1 MLEILIGRSQNGAEG
16 RDKVG
21 LGSIRRPVIGLAL
34 GGGAAR
40 GFAHI
45 GIVRTLIAHGIVPN
59 VVVGTSIGAVVGG
72 AYAAG
77 HLDTLEEWARS
88 LQPRNILGYLDIR
101 LNGSGLI
108 GGDKLA
114 AQLEA
119 AIGPTLIEDL
129 PLKFA
134 TVATEVRTGHEIW
147 LTHGRMVEAMRAS
160 YALPGIFSPVLVG
173 DRWLVDG
180 AMVNP
185 VPVSAARALGAEI
198 VIAANLSSDVFTH
211 STTIYSHGAPPVAP
225 EVVAEPPPPPKRG
238 FGKLF
243 SAERTMKREFFGG
256 GGRPGISSV
265 MVDAFN
271 IMQDRITRAR
281 LAGDPPDLLISP
293 RVGQIGWF
301 DFHRASDLIAFGAR
315 AAERA
320 IDSIQEAIHIL
331 APAGRPGPE
340 ADSKPGPVAD
350 AEAVNRLAPPRS
362 GGLDVVA
369 QRFLLHLV
377 FADPPLD
384 DVADRDQADNPFV
397 LDHRQM
403 PEFAQRHHFH
413 DRGDRIGRP
422 ATDDLARHHRAD
434 RLVEHASAAIAEHA
448 DDVALRQ
455 DAFDAAFAHH
465 QYGADFPL
473 PQNLDRSRKLCARLD
488 ALDVMSFGIEDC
500 TYRHCRLPEADRA
513 LERARSLFP

>member
-1 MLEILIGRSQNGAEG
+1 VLESLIGRGQNGANG
-16 RDKVG
+16 HDKVG
-21 LGSIRRPVIGLAL
+21 LGSVRRPVIGLAL

-45 GIVRTLIAHGIVPN
+45 GIVRTLVAHGIVPN

-77 HLDTLEEWARS
+77 HLDTLEEWTRR

-119 AIGPTLIEDL
+119 AIGQTLIEEL

-147 LTHGRMVEAMRAS
+147 LTHGRVVDAMRAS
-160 YALPGIFSPVLVG
+160 YALPGIFAPVLIG

-180 AMVNP
+180 ALVNP

-198 VIAANLSSDVFTH
+198 VIAANLSSDVFAH
-211 STTIYSHGAPPVAP
+211 SMTVYSHGPAAGSTVAVAP
-225 EVVAEPPPPPKRG
+225 EAVVEPTPPKRG
-238 FGKLF
+238 FGNFF
-243 SAERTMKREFFGG
+243 SAERTVKREFFGG
-256 GGRPGISSV
+256 GGRPGISTV

-281 LAGDPPDLLISP
+281 LAGDPPDLLITP

-301 DFHRASDLIAFGAR
+301 DFHRAGDLIAHGAR

-320 IDSIQEAIHIL
+320 IESIQEAIQIL
-331 APAGRPGPE
+331 APGA
-340 ADSKPGPVAD
+340 ASTPVAQVD
-350 AEAVNRLAPPRS
+350 VTQVDKAP
-362 GGLDVVA
+362 
-369 QRFLLHLV
+369 
-377 FADPPLD
+377 
-384 DVADRDQADNPFV
+384 
-397 LDHRQM
+397 
-403 PEFAQRHHFH
+403 
-413 DRGDRIGRP
+413 
-422 ATDDLARHHRAD
+422 
-434 RLVEHASAAIAEHA
+434 
-448 DDVALRQ
+448 
-455 DAFDAAFAHH
+455 
-465 QYGADFPL
+465 
-473 PQNLDRSRKLCARLD
+473 
-488 ALDVMSFGIEDC
+488 
-500 TYRHCRLPEADRA
+500 
-513 LERARSLFP
+513 

>member
-1 MLEILIGRSQNGAEG
+1 MLENLIGRGQNGANG

-21 LGSIRRPVIGLAL
+21 LGSVRRPVIGLAL

-45 GIVRTLIAHGIVPN
+45 GIVRTLIAHGIIPN

-72 AYAAG
+72 CYASG
-77 HLDTLEEWARS
+77 QLDRLEEWARG
-88 LQPRNILGYLDIR
+88 LQPRNIFGYLDIR

-119 AIGPTLIEDL
+119 ALGNAQIEDL

-134 TVATEVRTGHEIW
+134 TIATEVRTGHEIW
-147 LTHGRMVEAMRAS
+147 LTHGRLVDAMRAS
-160 YALPGIFSPVLVG
+160 YALPGIFSPVLLG

-180 AMVNP
+180 ALVNP

-198 VIAANLSSDVFTH
+198 VIAANLSSDVFAH
-211 STTIYSHGAPPVAP
+211 STTIFSYGGHAATP
-225 EVVAEPPPPPKRG
+225 EVAVARLPKRG
-238 FGKLF
+238 FGKFF
-243 SAERTMKREFFGG
+243 SPERTMKREFFGG

-301 DFHRASDLIAFGAR
+301 DFHRADDLIAHGAR

-320 IDSIQEAIHIL
+320 IESIMEAIEIL
-331 APAGRPGPE
+331 APGSDSE
-340 ADSKPGPVAD
+340 ATA
-350 AEAVNRLAPPRS
+350 N
-362 GGLDVVA
+362 
-369 QRFLLHLV
+369 
-377 FADPPLD
+377 
-384 DVADRDQADNPFV
+384 
-397 LDHRQM
+397 
-403 PEFAQRHHFH
+403 
-413 DRGDRIGRP
+413 
-422 ATDDLARHHRAD
+422 
-434 RLVEHASAAIAEHA
+434 
-448 DDVALRQ
+448 
-455 DAFDAAFAHH
+455 
-465 QYGADFPL
+465 
-473 PQNLDRSRKLCARLD
+473 KL
-488 ALDVMSFGIEDC
+488 
-500 TYRHCRLPEADRA
+500 
-513 LERARSLFP
+513 

>member
-1 MLEILIGRSQNGAEG
+1 MLDNLIGRGQNGTNG

-77 HLDTLEEWARS
+77 QLDTLEEWARS

-119 AIGPTLIEDL
+119 AIGQTLIEEL

-147 LTHGRMVEAMRAS
+147 LTHGRMVDAMRAS

-180 AMVNP
+180 ALVNP
-185 VPVSAARALGAEI
+185 VPVSAARAFGAEI
-198 VIAANLSSDVFTH
+198 VIAANLSSDVFAH
-211 STTIYSHGAPPVAP
+211 STTIYSHGPSAEVKAAIAPEALIEPVA
-225 EVVAEPPPPPKRG
+225 PPKRG

-256 GGRPGISSV
+256 GGRPGISTV

-301 DFHRASDLIAFGAR
+301 DFHRADDLIAHGAR

-320 IDSIQEAIHIL
+320 IESIQEAIHIL
-331 APAGRPGPE
+331 APAP
-340 ADSKPGPVAD
+340 
-350 AEAVNRLAPPRS
+350 
-362 GGLDVVA
+362 
-369 QRFLLHLV
+369 
-377 FADPPLD
+377 
-384 DVADRDQADNPFV
+384 
-397 LDHRQM
+397 
-403 PEFAQRHHFH
+403 
-413 DRGDRIGRP
+413 
-422 ATDDLARHHRAD
+422 
-434 RLVEHASAAIAEHA
+434 
-448 DDVALRQ
+448 
-455 DAFDAAFAHH
+455 
-465 QYGADFPL
+465 
-473 PQNLDRSRKLCARLD
+473 
-488 ALDVMSFGIEDC
+488 
-500 TYRHCRLPEADRA
+500 
-513 LERARSLFP
+513 

>member
-1 MLEILIGRSQNGAEG
+1 VLDILIGRGQNGPNG

-45 GIVRTLIAHGIVPN
+45 GIVRTLVAHGIVPD

-88 LQPRNILGYLDIR
+88 LQRRNILGYLDIR

-119 AIGPTLIEDL
+119 AIGQVLIEDL

-147 LTHGRMVEAMRAS
+147 LTHGRMVDAVRAS

-180 AMVNP
+180 ALVNP
-185 VPVSAARALGAEI
+185 VPVSAARAFGAEI

-211 STTIYSHGAPPVAP
+211 STTIYAHGPSADAP
-225 EVVAEPPPPPKRG
+225 EAVIEPVPPKRG

-301 DFHRASDLIAFGAR
+301 DFHCADDLIAYGAR

-331 APAGRPGPE
+331 APGAREPG
-340 ADSKPGPVAD
+340 
-350 AEAVNRLAPPRS
+350 
-362 GGLDVVA
+362 
-369 QRFLLHLV
+369 
-377 FADPPLD
+377 
-384 DVADRDQADNPFV
+384 
-397 LDHRQM
+397 
-403 PEFAQRHHFH
+403 
-413 DRGDRIGRP
+413 
-422 ATDDLARHHRAD
+422 
-434 RLVEHASAAIAEHA
+434 AAI
-448 DDVALRQ
+448 DK
-455 DAFDAAFAHH
+455 
-465 QYGADFPL
+465 L
-473 PQNLDRSRKLCARLD
+473 P
-488 ALDVMSFGIEDC
+488 
-500 TYRHCRLPEADRA
+500 
-513 LERARSLFP
+513 

>member
-1 MLEILIGRSQNGAEG
+1 VLEILMGRSQNGSQPQ
-16 RDKVG
+16 DKVG

-45 GIVRTLIAHGIVPN
+45 GIIRALIAHGIIPN
-59 VVVGTSIGAVVGG
+59 VIVGTSIGAVVGG
-72 AYAAG
+72 AHAAG
-77 HLDTLEEWARS
+77 QLDTLEEWARS
-88 LQPRNILGYLDIR
+88 LQPRNIFGYLDIR

-108 GGDKLA
+108 GGTKLA
-114 AQLEA
+114 AQLET

-129 PLKFA
+129 PIKFA

-147 LTHGRMVEAMRAS
+147 LTHGRMVDAIRAS

-180 AMVNP
+180 ALVNP

-211 STTIYSHGAPPVAP
+211 STTIYSHGAAADAP
-225 EVVAEPPPPPKRG
+225 EQIIEPAPPKRG

-281 LAGDPPDLLISP
+281 LAGDPPDLLITP

-301 DFHRASDLIAFGAR
+301 DFHRASDLISFGAR

-320 IDSIQEAIHIL
+320 IESIQEAIQIL
-331 APAGRPGPE
+331 APGTPTPSPTLE
-340 ADSKPGPVAD
+340 K
-350 AEAVNRLAPPRS
+350 AP
-362 GGLDVVA
+362 
-369 QRFLLHLV
+369 
-377 FADPPLD
+377 
-384 DVADRDQADNPFV
+384 
-397 LDHRQM
+397 
-403 PEFAQRHHFH
+403 
-413 DRGDRIGRP
+413 
-422 ATDDLARHHRAD
+422 
-434 RLVEHASAAIAEHA
+434 
-448 DDVALRQ
+448 
-455 DAFDAAFAHH
+455 
-465 QYGADFPL
+465 
-473 PQNLDRSRKLCARLD
+473 
-488 ALDVMSFGIEDC
+488 
-500 TYRHCRLPEADRA
+500 
-513 LERARSLFP
+513 

>member
-1 MLEILIGRSQNGAEG
+1 MLDHWMGRGQKGSDSQ
-16 RDKVG
+16 DKVG

-45 GIVRTLIAHGIVPN
+45 GILRTLAAHGIVPN

-72 AYAAG
+72 AYASG
-77 HLDTLEEWARS
+77 HLDTLEDWARR
-88 LQPRNILGYLDIR
+88 LQPRNILSYLDIR

-108 GGDKLA
+108 GGAKLA
-114 AQLEA
+114 AELETA
-119 AIGPTLIEDL
+119 MGQTPIEDL
-129 PLKFA
+129 PVKFA

-147 LTHGRMVEAMRAS
+147 LTHGPMVDAMRAS

-180 AMVNP
+180 ALVNP

-211 STTIYSHGAPPVAP
+211 STTIYSHGPTPGVTVSVMP
-225 EVVAEPPPPPKRG
+225 EPEAEPRRRG
-238 FGKLF
+238 IGKFF

-293 RVGQIGWF
+293 RVGKIGWF
-301 DFHRASDLIAFGAR
+301 DFHRADELIAHGAK

-320 IDSIQEAIHIL
+320 IESIQEAIHIL
-331 APAGRPGPE
+331 APPPAGEAGP
-340 ADSKPGPVAD
+340 
-350 AEAVNRLAPPRS
+350 AV
-362 GGLDVVA
+362 
-369 QRFLLHLV
+369 
-377 FADPPLD
+377 
-384 DVADRDQADNPFV
+384 
-397 LDHRQM
+397 
-403 PEFAQRHHFH
+403 EK
-413 DRGDRIGRP
+413 
-422 ATDDLARHHRAD
+422 
-434 RLVEHASAAIAEHA
+434 VE
-448 DDVALRQ
+448 
-455 DAFDAAFAHH
+455 
-465 QYGADFPL
+465 
-473 PQNLDRSRKLCARLD
+473 K
-488 ALDVMSFGIEDC
+488 
-500 TYRHCRLPEADRA
+500 
-513 LERARSLFP
+513 

>member
-1 MLEILIGRSQNGAEG
+1 MLDSWMGRGQKGSDSH
-16 RDKVG
+16 DKVG
-21 LGSIRRPVIGLAL
+21 LGSVRRPVIGLAL

-45 GIVRTLIAHGIVPN
+45 GIVRALLAHGIVPN

-77 HLDTLEEWARS
+77 QLDALEEWARS
-88 LQPRNILGYLDIR
+88 LQPRNIFGYLDIR

-114 AQLEA
+114 AQLET
-119 AIGPTLIEDL
+119 AIGHTLIEDL

-147 LTHGRMVEAMRAS
+147 LTHGRMVDAMRAS

-180 AMVNP
+180 ALVNP

-211 STTIYSHGAPPVAP
+211 STTIYSYGPSAEAAVAVAP
-225 EVVAEPPPPPKRG
+225 EAVIESEAPKRG

-256 GGRPGISSV
+256 GGRPGISTV

-281 LAGDPPDLLISP
+281 LAGDPPDLLITP

-301 DFHRASDLIAFGAR
+301 DFHRADDLIAHGAR

-331 APAGRPGPE
+331 TPPA
-340 ADSKPGPVAD
+340 
-350 AEAVNRLAPPRS
+350 
-362 GGLDVVA
+362 
-369 QRFLLHLV
+369 
-377 FADPPLD
+377 
-384 DVADRDQADNPFV
+384 
-397 LDHRQM
+397 
-403 PEFAQRHHFH
+403 
-413 DRGDRIGRP
+413 
-422 ATDDLARHHRAD
+422 
-434 RLVEHASAAIAEHA
+434 
-448 DDVALRQ
+448 
-455 DAFDAAFAHH
+455 
-465 QYGADFPL
+465 
-473 PQNLDRSRKLCARLD
+473 
-488 ALDVMSFGIEDC
+488 
-500 TYRHCRLPEADRA
+500 
-513 LERARSLFP
+513 

>member
-1 MLEILIGRSQNGAEG
+1 VLENLIGRGQNGSNG

-21 LGSIRRPVIGLAL
+21 LGSVRRPVIGLAL

-119 AIGPTLIEDL
+119 AMGQTLIEEL

-147 LTHGRMVEAMRAS
+147 LTHGRMVDAMRAS
-160 YALPGIFSPVLVG
+160 YALPGIFSPVMVG

-180 AMVNP
+180 ALVNP
-185 VPVSAARALGAEI
+185 VPVSAARAFGAEI
-198 VIAANLSSDVFTH
+198 VIAANLSSDVFAH
-211 STTIYSHGAPPVAP
+211 STTIYAHGPAAEVTVAVTPEAVIEPV
-225 EVVAEPPPPPKRG
+225 PPKRG
-238 FGKLF
+238 FSKFF
-243 SAERTMKREFFGG
+243 STERAVKREFFGS
-256 GGRPGISSV
+256 GGRPGISTV

-301 DFHRASDLIAFGAR
+301 DFHRAEDLIAHGAR

-331 APAGRPGPE
+331 APASGQSPGQ
-340 ADSKPGPVAD
+340 PGTT
-350 AEAVNRLAPPRS
+350 
-362 GGLDVVA
+362 
-369 QRFLLHLV
+369 
-377 FADPPLD
+377 
-384 DVADRDQADNPFV
+384 
-397 LDHRQM
+397 
-403 PEFAQRHHFH
+403 
-413 DRGDRIGRP
+413 IGRAP
-422 ATDDLARHHRAD
+422 
-434 RLVEHASAAIAEHA
+434 
-448 DDVALRQ
+448 
-455 DAFDAAFAHH
+455 
-465 QYGADFPL
+465 
-473 PQNLDRSRKLCARLD
+473 
-488 ALDVMSFGIEDC
+488 
-500 TYRHCRLPEADRA
+500 
-513 LERARSLFP
+513 

>member
-1 MLEILIGRSQNGAEG
+1 VLEILNGRSQNGSEAP
-16 RDKVG
+16 DKVG

-45 GIVRTLIAHGIVPN
+45 GIVRTLIAHGIIPN
-59 VVVGTSIGAVVGG
+59 VVVGTSIGGVVGG

-77 HLDTLEEWARS
+77 QLDALEEWARS

-114 AQLEA
+114 AQLEG
-119 AIGPTLIEDL
+119 AIGSTLIEDL

-147 LTHGRMVEAMRAS
+147 LTHGRVVEAMRAS

-180 AMVNP
+180 ALVNP

-211 STTIYSHGAPPVAP
+211 STTIYSHGPAAEAPQALV
-225 EVVAEPPPPPKRG
+225 EPAVPKRG
-238 FGKLF
+238 FGRLF

-281 LAGDPPDLLISP
+281 LAGDPPDLLITP

-301 DFHRASDLIAFGAR
+301 DFHRANDLIAFGAR
-315 AAERA
+315 ATERA
-320 IDSIQEAIHIL
+320 IDSIQEAIDIL
-331 APAGRPGPE
+331 APGSREPSQSIG
-340 ADSKPGPVAD
+340 K
-350 AEAVNRLAPPRS
+350 AP
-362 GGLDVVA
+362 
-369 QRFLLHLV
+369 
-377 FADPPLD
+377 
-384 DVADRDQADNPFV
+384 
-397 LDHRQM
+397 
-403 PEFAQRHHFH
+403 
-413 DRGDRIGRP
+413 
-422 ATDDLARHHRAD
+422 
-434 RLVEHASAAIAEHA
+434 
-448 DDVALRQ
+448 
-455 DAFDAAFAHH
+455 
-465 QYGADFPL
+465 
-473 PQNLDRSRKLCARLD
+473 
-488 ALDVMSFGIEDC
+488 
-500 TYRHCRLPEADRA
+500 
-513 LERARSLFP
+513 

>member
-1 MLEILIGRSQNGAEG
+1 MLDILIGRSQSGADD

-45 GIVRTLIAHGIVPN
+45 GIVRTLLAHGIVPN

-77 HLDTLEEWARS
+77 QLDTLEAWARS

-114 AQLEA
+114 SQLEA
-119 AIGPTLIEDL
+119 AIGPALIEEL

-147 LTHGRMVEAMRAS
+147 LTHGRMVDAMRAS

-180 AMVNP
+180 ALVNP

-211 STTIYSHGAPPVAP
+211 ATTIYSHGAAADAPEPAVAP
-225 EVVAEPPPPPKRG
+225 APPKRG

-243 SAERTMKREFFGG
+243 SPERTMKREFFGG

-281 LAGDPPDLLISP
+281 LAGDPPDMLISP

-301 DFHRASDLIAFGAR
+301 DFHRAADLIAHGAR

-331 APAGRPGPE
+331 APPSA
-340 ADSKPGPVAD
+340 KPGGD
-350 AEAVNRLAPPRS
+350 TPP
-362 GGLDVVA
+362 
-369 QRFLLHLV
+369 
-377 FADPPLD
+377 
-384 DVADRDQADNPFV
+384 
-397 LDHRQM
+397 
-403 PEFAQRHHFH
+403 
-413 DRGDRIGRP
+413 
-422 ATDDLARHHRAD
+422 
-434 RLVEHASAAIAEHA
+434 
-448 DDVALRQ
+448 
-455 DAFDAAFAHH
+455 
-465 QYGADFPL
+465 
-473 PQNLDRSRKLCARLD
+473 
-488 ALDVMSFGIEDC
+488 
-500 TYRHCRLPEADRA
+500 
-513 LERARSLFP
+513 

>member
-1 MLEILIGRSQNGAEG
+1 MLESLIGRGQNGSNG
-16 RDKVG
+16 RDNVG

-45 GIVRTLIAHGIVPN
+45 GIVRTLVAHGIVPN
-59 VVVGTSIGAVVGG
+59 VVVGTSIGAVIGG

-88 LQPRNILGYLDIR
+88 LQPRSVLGYLDIR

-119 AIGPTLIEDL
+119 AIGPTLIEEL

-147 LTHGRMVEAMRAS
+147 LTHGRMVDAMRAS

-180 AMVNP
+180 ALVNP

-198 VIAANLSSDVFTH
+198 VIAANLSSDVFAH
-211 STTIYSHGAPPVAP
+211 STTIYAHGPSAAVTVAVTP
-225 EVVAEPPPPPKRG
+225 EAAVEHAPPKRG
-238 FGKLF
+238 FGRLF
-243 SAERTMKREFFGG
+243 SLERSMKREFFGS
-256 GGRPGISSV
+256 GGRPGISTV

-301 DFHRASDLIAFGAR
+301 DFHRADDLIAHGAR

-320 IDSIQEAIHIL
+320 IESIQEAIQIL
-331 APAGRPGPE
+331 APGPR
-340 ADSKPGPVAD
+340 
-350 AEAVNRLAPPRS
+350 EAVAPVDKAP
-362 GGLDVVA
+362 
-369 QRFLLHLV
+369 
-377 FADPPLD
+377 
-384 DVADRDQADNPFV
+384 
-397 LDHRQM
+397 
-403 PEFAQRHHFH
+403 
-413 DRGDRIGRP
+413 
-422 ATDDLARHHRAD
+422 
-434 RLVEHASAAIAEHA
+434 
-448 DDVALRQ
+448 
-455 DAFDAAFAHH
+455 
-465 QYGADFPL
+465 
-473 PQNLDRSRKLCARLD
+473 
-488 ALDVMSFGIEDC
+488 
-500 TYRHCRLPEADRA
+500 
-513 LERARSLFP
+513 

>member
-1 MLEILIGRSQNGAEG
+1 MLDILSGRGPNGSDAPEN
-16 RDKVG
+16 KVG

-45 GIVRTLIAHGIVPN
+45 GIVRTLIAHGIIPD
-59 VVVGTSIGAVVGG
+59 VVVGTSIGGVVGG

-77 HLDTLEEWARS
+77 HLDALEEWARS

-114 AQLEA
+114 AQLES

-180 AMVNP
+180 ALVNP

-211 STTIYSHGAPPVAP
+211 STTIFSHGPATDAPPVLI
-225 EVVAEPPPPPKRG
+225 EPAPPKRG

-281 LAGDPPDLLISP
+281 LAGDPPDLLITP

-301 DFHRASDLIAFGAR
+301 DFHRANDLIAFGAR

-320 IDSIQEAIHIL
+320 IDSIQEAIQIL
-331 APAGRPGPE
+331 APGSSE
-340 ADSKPGPVAD
+340 
-350 AEAVNRLAPPRS
+350 
-362 GGLDVVA
+362 
-369 QRFLLHLV
+369 
-377 FADPPLD
+377 
-384 DVADRDQADNPFV
+384 
-397 LDHRQM
+397 
-403 PEFAQRHHFH
+403 
-413 DRGDRIGRP
+413 
-422 ATDDLARHHRAD
+422 TT
-434 RLVEHASAAIAEHA
+434 
-448 DDVALRQ
+448 
-455 DAFDAAFAHH
+455 
-465 QYGADFPL
+465 
-473 PQNLDRSRKLCARLD
+473 ARLGK
-488 ALDVMSFGIEDC
+488 S
-500 TYRHCRLPEADRA
+500 P
-513 LERARSLFP
+513 